1 MGAGD
6 EGVVVVKTA
15 AIALG
20 CGLTLLALGGCRK
33 AQATTQARAPGTRT
47 AATPDAGEVIYAGGF
62 KGTWEEHGWAPR
74 RKLDSG
80 AQALDLHGYY
90 GWLLVNPKLTG
101 MYGGLKF
108 RFKAPPEFGDFLEVR
123 VDSSKADLFP
133 RIVIGPQHRSELG
146 DGWSQVFVSMA
157 ELNPN
162 LYAFNNV
169 VLRARVA
176 LPPPATVELDELAL
190 TPADDSLL
198 ARANALLDV
207 PGAPAAF
214 QVDCQAPGT
223 HISPYIY
230 GIAYSAMHEYLVTDH
245 WKVKP
250 TARRWGG
257 NPTSRY
263 NWELGNAWNTASDY
277 FFMNVNYSAE
287 KDFTWAKFLEVN
299 RDRRVRT
306 ALTVPMIGWVAKDT
320 TSFSYP
326 VREFGAQQQTSPERP
341 EAGNGV
347 KADGSKLRGGSPAR
361 TSVPAPPDFV
371 RRWVE
376 AIRKHEAK
384 VGQTVDMFILDNEPA
399 LWNDTHRDVHP
410 EPLGY
415 DELLE
420 KTIAYGTAIRKAA
433 PDALIAGPAEWGWPA
448 YLYSAKDAEAGFFFK
463 PDRRAHD
470 DVPLIEWYL
479 KKLAE
484 HEKKTGVRVLDVL
497 DLHFY
502 PQGNGIGVQERGQ
515 TDPETAALRIRS
527 TRALWDPRYVDESW
541 IKEAIQLIPR
551 MKGWVDSNYPGLK
564 LSIGEWNF
572 GAERHLSGGLATA
585 EALGR
590 FGQQGLYSAFYWTYP
605 NEGTPAFW
613 AFRAYRDFDGQGA
626 QFEQVGLPTEAPRDA
641 SLFAARSEDGTR
653 LTLVALN
660 FSAQDALEARVTL
673 KGCGQASAQRVFTY
687 VGDPAGFKARE
698 VPLGRAYRL
707 PPSSISVVELT
718 VPKPDAGAP

>member
-1 MGAGD
+1 MSARAASWALLGA
-6 EGVVVVKTA
+6 
-15 AIALG
+15 
-20 CGLTLLALGGCRK
+20 LLALGACKK
-33 AQATTQARAPGTRT
+33 APPKAEPRAPGART
-47 AATPDAGEVIYAGGF
+47 SPIPDAGELIYSGGF

-74 RKLDSG
+74 RMLDGG

-101 MYGGLKF
+101 TYGGLRF
-108 RFKAPPEFGDFLEVR
+108 RYKAPPEFGDFLEVR
-123 VDSSKADLFP
+123 VDSSKADIFP
-133 RIVIGPQHRSELG
+133 RIAIGPQHRTELP
-146 DGWSQVFVSMA
+146 DGWQQVYVSMA

-162 LYAFNNV
+162 LYSFNNV
-169 VLRARVA
+169 VLRAKVS
-176 LPPPATVELDELAL
+176 LPPPATVELDELGL

-198 ARANALLDV
+198 SRANALLDLA
-207 PGAPAAF
+207 GTPAAF
-214 QVDCQAPGT
+214 AVDCQAPAAP
-223 HISPYIY
+223 ISPLIY
-230 GIAYSAMHEYLVTDH
+230 GIAYSAMHEYLVTDQ
-245 WKVKP
+245 WKVKAA
-250 TARRWGG
+250 ARRWGG

-277 FFMNVNYSAE
+277 FFLNVNYSAE
-287 KDFTWAKFLEVN
+287 KDFSWEKFLEVN
-299 RDRRVRT
+299 RDRRVKT
-306 ALTVPMIGWVAKDT
+306 ALTVPMIGWVARDTKSFGFPVKD
-320 TSFSYP
+320 YGP
-326 VREFGAQQQTSPERP
+326 QQQTAPERP

-347 KADGSKLRGGSPAR
+347 KRDGTKLRGGSPAR
-361 TSVPAPPDFV
+361 TSVAAPPDFV

-384 VGQTVDMFILDNEPA
+384 WGKSVDMYILDNEPM
-399 LWNDTHRDVHP
+399 LWHDTHRDVHP
-410 EPLGY
+410 DPLGY

-420 KTIAYGTAIRKAA
+420 KTIAYGSAVRKAA
-433 PDALIAGPAEWGWPA
+433 PDAVIAGPAEWGWPA
-448 YLYSAKDAEAGFFFK
+448 YLFSAKDAEAGFFLK
-463 PDRRAHD
+463 PDRRNHD

-479 KKLAE
+479 RKLAE
-484 HEKKTGVRVLDVL
+484 HEKQTGEKILDVL

-502 PQGNGIGVQERGQ
+502 PQGNGIGVQEQGQ
-515 TDPETAALRIRS
+515 TDAETAALRIRS
-527 TRALWDPRYVDESW
+527 TRGLWDPRYVDESW

-613 AFRAYRDFDGQGA
+613 AFRAFRDFDGAGA
-626 QFEQVGLPTEAPRDA
+626 QFEGLAMPTETPRDA

-653 LTLVALN
+653 VTLVALN
-660 FSAQDALEARVTL
+660 FSSSDAIEAKVTL
-673 KGCGQASAQRVFTY
+673 KGCAAPTSQRVFTY
-687 VGDPAGFKARE
+687 VGDPAGFKTRD

-707 PPSSISVVELT
+707 PPYSISVVELT
-718 VPKPDAGAP
+718 MPKQDAGTP